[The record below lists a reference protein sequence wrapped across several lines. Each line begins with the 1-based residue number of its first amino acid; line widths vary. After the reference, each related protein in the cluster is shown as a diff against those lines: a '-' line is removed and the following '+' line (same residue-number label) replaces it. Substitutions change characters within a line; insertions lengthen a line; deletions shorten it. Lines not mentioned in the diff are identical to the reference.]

1 VATEVDRYVS
11 WPGQAL
17 SYKIG
22 EITLRGLR
30 ARAEASLGARF
41 DLRAFH
47 DAVLALGSVPLG
59 LLEAQ
64 VDAWIA
70 QRLAA

>member
-1 VATEVDRYVS
+1 MATEVDRYIS

-22 EITLRGLR
+22 EIRIRELR
-30 ARAEASLGARF
+30 ARAQARLGARF

-47 DAVLALGSVPLG
+47 DTVLALGSVPLG
-59 LLEAQ
+59 ILEEQ

-70 QRLAA
+70 RRLAP